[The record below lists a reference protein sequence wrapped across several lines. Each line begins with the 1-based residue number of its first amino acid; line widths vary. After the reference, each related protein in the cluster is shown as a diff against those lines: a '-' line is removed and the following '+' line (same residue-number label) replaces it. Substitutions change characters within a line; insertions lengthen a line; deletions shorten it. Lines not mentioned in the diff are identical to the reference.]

1 MAKARPSSLTTVVV
15 VLAIAVAAF
24 VLWRRVFSPSS
35 RYDDVAPTV
44 EKPRRPVLASVPNGT
59 PLSLADSM
67 RLSVDDSFPRIQTES
82 VKTMHGDGEAKAL
95 VGDVAARLKKNGAKV
110 TPLAVETAKIS
121 KFVDSKGVSQT
132 NLEFLVHDAT
142 ASKPGYPADQVSK
155 LAATYLQAPG
165 AKPSLFSL
173 TFATPR
179 APIEGAPKGFDADDV
194 PLARFVSPLEVFR
207 QMDFNGPAQT

>member
-24 VLWRRVFSPSS
+24 VLWRRVFSTS
-35 RYDDVAPTV
+35 RYDDVAPKF

-59 PLSLADSM
+59 PLGLADSM
-67 RLSVDDSFPRIQTES
+67 RMSVDDAFPRIQTES
-82 VKTMHGDGEAKAL
+82 VKTTHGDGEAKAL

-173 TFATPR
+173 TFATPS
-179 APIEGAPKGFDADDV
+179 APIEGAPAGFDADDV
-194 PLARFVSPLEVFR
+194 PLARFASPLEVFR
-207 QMDFNGPAQT
+207 QMDFNGPAQQ